1 MEYVYIIF
9 IWMIGCIFG
18 SFFNVVGYRIPN
30 ELSIISPGS
39 FCPKCE
45 HKLNWYELIPI
56 FSYLIQGG
64 KCRKC
69 KQKISIIYPVVEMT
83 TGVLF
88 AVSYFIFGFSYEF
101 IISLLVVSF
110 MVIVI
115 VSDINYLIIPD
126 EVTLFFSILVLV
138 VKFVVEGLKPAFLAL
153 FSGAFLFLLMYLIM
167 RLGNVILKKESLGG
181 GDVKLMF
188 FVGIT
193 IGPLL
198 GAFSIFLSSIIALP
212 LSLLVLIRNKENVIP
227 FGPFILIATFALML
241 FEVSPTHILS
251 LFKWY

>member
-1 MEYVYIIF
+1 MEYIYIIF
-9 IWMIGCIFG
+9 VWIIGCIFG
-18 SFFNVVGYRIPN
+18 SFFNVVGYRLPN

-45 HKLNWYELIPI
+45 HKLKWYELIPI

-101 IISLLVVSF
+101 LISIIVVSF

-138 VKFVVEGLKPAFLAL
+138 VKLIIEGIRPAFLAL

-167 RLGNVILKKESLGG
+167 RLGNFLLKKERG
-181 GDVKLMF
+181 
-188 FVGIT
+188 
-193 IGPLL
+193 
-198 GAFSIFLSSIIALP
+198 
-212 LSLLVLIRNKENVIP
+212 
-227 FGPFILIATFALML
+227 
-241 FEVSPTHILS
+241 
-251 LFKWY
+251 